1 MLGSG
6 TNGGVTCHDY
16 NLFVPHSSSHLLPLS
31 SQHLSPHHGQYSNG
45 SSLPFWSHL
54 ESSTHAGIKRIVDE
68 EMLYFIWWFCCSWD
82 ILWQRCQQTQLLD
95 TQFKT
100 VRQQNTSSSYKL
112 SNWPHFIWESLT
124 QWLATWHM
132 IHDQV
137 AGKGEK
143 CKFWAWLLC
152 NKLRVERSRKERPH
166 FGLYKDTELIKSCET
181 VEWRSGPEP
190 ESKRKENIDDQS
202 WS

>member
-1 MLGSG
+1 MSGSG
-6 TNGGVTCHDY
+6 TNGSVTCHDY
-16 NLFVPHSSSHLLPLS
+16 NVFAPHSSSHLLPLS
-31 SQHLSPHHGQYSNG
+31 
-45 SSLPFWSHL
+45 
-54 ESSTHAGIKRIVDE
+54 THIFLLTIGNILIAAPCHSEV
-68 EMLYFIWWFCCSWD
+68 IWRVICRQKEWVWGNIIFGCCDAWCY
-82 ILWQRCQQTQLLD
+82 IRWQRCQQTQLLD
-95 TQFKT
+95 TQFET
-100 VRQQNTSSSYKL
+100 VRQQNTSSYYKL

-137 AGKGEK
+137 ASKGEK

-152 NKLRVERSRKERPH
+152 NKLRVERSRKEKPH

-181 VEWRSGPEP
+181 VKWRSGPK
-190 ESKRKENIDDQS
+190 SKRKENIDDQS